1 MALNLSKR
9 INKITV
15 SPTMKIAQQAI
26 EMKARGENLIDL
38 TVGEPDFPTPQN
50 IKEAAIKSIE
60 NNFTK
65 YTINSGI
72 YELRKAISEKLRL
85 ENKLEY
91 KPEEIIVSSGAK
103 QSIFNAILAIVED
116 DDEVII
122 PAPYYVSYPH
132 IVSLSNGKSV
142 FIHTDE
148 KTEFKITP
156 EQLKNAITDKTKL
169 LILCNPSNPTG
180 SLYSRKDLEKLIPIL
195 EEGEFYILSDEIY
208 EKLIYDN
215 NEFVSLASLSEK
227 IKRKTITIN
236 GFSKSYSMTGWRI
249 GYAAGPQEIINA
261 MNKIQSHSTSNT
273 SSISQKA
280 ALEALTGQQNFIE
293 YSQKEFEKRRNLL
306 YDELT
311 SIKGLKCYK
320 PQGAFYLFPNISSFF
335 GKKNNNQIIQSS
347 FDFALYLLQTEKVA
361 VVPGSAF
368 GADEYIRLSYSTSEE
383 NLIEGAHRIKNAIAN
398 LED

>member
-9 INKITV
+9 VNKISI
-15 SPTMKIAQQAI
+15 SPTIKITQQAI
-26 EMKARGENLIDL
+26 EMKSRGENLIDL
-38 TVGEPDFPTPQN
+38 SVGEPDFPTPQN

-72 YELRKAISEKLRL
+72 LELRKAISEKLRK

-103 QSIFNAILAIVED
+103 HSIFNAIMSIVED

-132 IVSLSNGKSV
+132 IVTLSNGKPV

-148 KTEFKITP
+148 QTDFKITL
-156 EQLKNAITDKTKL
+156 EQLKNAVTDKTKL

-180 SLYSRKDLEKLIPIL
+180 SLYSRKDFEKLIPIL
-195 EEGEFYILSDEIY
+195 EESEFYILSDEIY
-208 EKLIYDN
+208 EKLIYDD
-215 NEFVSLASLSEK
+215 NEFVSIASLSEK
-227 IKRKTITIN
+227 IKQKTITIN
-236 GFSKSYSMTGWRI
+236 GHSKSYSMTGWRI
-249 GYAAGPQEIINA
+249 GYAAGPSEVINA
-261 MNKIQSHSTSNT
+261 MNKIQSHSTSNA

-280 ALEALTGQQNFIE
+280 ALEALTGQQDFIE
-293 YSQKEFEKRRNLL
+293 YSRKEFEKRRNLL

-311 SIKGLKCYK
+311 SIKGIKCFK
-320 PQGAFYLFPNISSFF
+320 PQGAFYLFPNISYFF
-335 GKKNNNQIIQSS
+335 GKKTDNGVIQTS
-347 FDFALYLLQTEKVA
+347 FDFALYLLQSEKVV

-368 GADEYIRLSYSTSEE
+368 GAEGYIRLSYSTSQE
-383 NLIEGAHRIKNAIAN
+383 NLMEGARRIKNAIAK
-398 LED
+398 LE

>member
-1 MALNLSKR
+1 MALNLSYR

-72 YELRKAISEKLRL
+72 YELRKAISEKLRI
-85 ENKLEY
+85 ENNLEY

-103 QSIFNAILAIVED
+103 QSIFNAILSIVED

-148 KTEFKITP
+148 ETEFKITP
-156 EQLKNAITDKTKL
+156 EQLKNAITEKTKL

-208 EKLIYDN
+208 EKIIYDN

-280 ALEALTGQQNFIE
+280 ALEALTGQKDFIE

-335 GKKNNNQIIQSS
+335 GKKNSNQIIQSS

-383 NLIEGAHRIKNAIAN
+383 NLIEGARRIKNAIAK

>member
-293 YSQKEFEKRRNLL
+293 YSQKEFEKRSDGN
-306 YDELT
+306 
-311 SIKGLKCYK
+311 K
-320 PQGAFYLFPNISSFF
+320 
-335 GKKNNNQIIQSS
+335 
-347 FDFALYLLQTEKVA
+347 
-361 VVPGSAF
+361 
-368 GADEYIRLSYSTSEE
+368 
-383 NLIEGAHRIKNAIAN
+383 
-398 LED
+398 

>member
-9 INKITV
+9 VNKISI
-15 SPTMKIAQQAI
+15 SPTIKITQQAI

-38 TVGEPDFPTPQN
+38 SVGEPDFPTPQN

-72 YELRKAISEKLRL
+72 FELRKAISEKLRK

-91 KPEEIIVSSGAK
+91 NPEEIIVSSGAK
-103 QSIFNAILAIVED
+103 QSIFNAIMSIVED

-132 IVSLSNGKSV
+132 IVALSNGKSV

-148 KTEFKITP
+148 QTDFKLTP

-180 SLYSRKDLEKLIPIL
+180 SLYSREDLEKLIPLL

-215 NEFVSLASLSEK
+215 YEFISIASLSEK
-227 IKRKTITIN
+227 IKQRTITIN
-236 GFSKSYSMTGWRI
+236 GHSKSYSMTGWRI
-249 GYAAGPQEIINA
+249 GYAAGPFEVINA
-261 MNKIQSHSTSNT
+261 MNRIQSHCTSNA

-280 ALEALTGQQNFIE
+280 ALEALTGRQDFLE
-293 YSQKEFEKRRNLL
+293 YSRREFEKRRNLL
-306 YDELT
+306 YDELI
-311 SIKGLKCYK
+311 SIKGIKCYK
-320 PQGAFYLFPNISSFF
+320 PQGAFYLFPNISHFF
-335 GKKNNNQIIQSS
+335 GKKTDAGIIQTS
-347 FDFALYLLQTEKVA
+347 FDFALYLLQSEKVV
-361 VVPGSAF
+361 VVPGSVF
-368 GADEYIRLSYSTSEE
+368 GAEGYIRLSYSTSQE
-383 NLIEGAHRIKNAIAN
+383 NLMEGARRIKNAIAK
-398 LED
+398 LE

>member
-1 MALNLSKR
+1 MALNLSER
-9 INKITV
+9 VNKISI
-15 SPTMKIAQQAI
+15 SPTIKITQQAI
-26 EMKARGENLIDL
+26 EMKSRGENLIDL
-38 TVGEPDFPTPQN
+38 SVGEPDFPTPQN

-72 YELRKAISEKLRL
+72 LELRKAISEKLRK

-103 QSIFNAILAIVED
+103 HSIFNAIMSIVED

-132 IVSLSNGKSV
+132 IVTLSNGKPV

-148 KTEFKITP
+148 QTDFKITL

-180 SLYSRKDLEKLIPIL
+180 SLYSRKDFEKLIPIL
-195 EEGEFYILSDEIY
+195 EESEFYILSDEIY
-208 EKLIYDN
+208 EKLIYDD
-215 NEFVSLASLSEK
+215 NEFVSIASLSEK
-227 IKRKTITIN
+227 IKQKTITIN
-236 GFSKSYSMTGWRI
+236 GHSKSYSMTGWRI
-249 GYAAGPQEIINA
+249 GYAAGPSEVINA
-261 MNKIQSHSTSNT
+261 MNKIQSHSTSNA

-280 ALEALTGQQNFIE
+280 ALEALTGQQDFIE
-293 YSQKEFEKRRNLL
+293 YSRKEFEKRRNLL
-306 YDELT
+306 YNELT
-311 SIKGLKCYK
+311 SIKGIKCFK
-320 PQGAFYLFPNISSFF
+320 PQGAFYLFPNISYFF
-335 GKKNNNQIIQSS
+335 GKKTDNGVIQTS
-347 FDFALYLLQTEKVA
+347 FDFALYLLQSEKVV

-368 GADEYIRLSYSTSEE
+368 GAEGYIRLSYSTSQE
-383 NLIEGAHRIKNAIAN
+383 NLMEGVRRIKNAIAK
-398 LED
+398 LE

>member
-1 MALNLSKR
+1 MALNLSQR

-72 YELRKAISEKLRL
+72 YELRKAISEKLRI
-85 ENKLEY
+85 ENNLEY

-148 KTEFKITP
+148 ETEFKITP
-156 EQLKNAITDKTKL
+156 EQLKNAITEKTKL

-215 NEFVSLASLSEK
+215 SEFVSLASLSEK
-227 IKRKTITIN
+227 IKKKTITVN

-280 ALEALTGQQNFIE
+280 ALEALTGQQDFIE

-320 PQGAFYLFPNISSFF
+320 PQGAFYLFPKISSFF
-335 GKKNNNQIIQSS
+335 GKKNNKQIIQSS

-383 NLIEGAHRIKNAIAN
+383 NLIEGARRIKNAIAK

>member
-9 INKITV
+9 VNKISI
-15 SPTMKIAQQAI
+15 SPTIKITQQAI
-26 EMKARGENLIDL
+26 EMKSRGENLIDL
-38 TVGEPDFPTPQN
+38 SVGEPDFPTPQN

-72 YELRKAISEKLRL
+72 YELRKAISEKLRK

-103 QSIFNAILAIVED
+103 HSIFNAIMSIVED

-122 PAPYYVSYPH
+122 PVPYYVSYPH
-132 IVSLSNGKSV
+132 IVTLSNGKPV

-148 KTEFKITP
+148 QTDFKITL
-156 EQLKNAITDKTKL
+156 EQLKNAVTDKTKL

-180 SLYSRKDLEKLIPIL
+180 SLYSRKDFEKLIPIL
-195 EEGEFYILSDEIY
+195 EESEFYILSDEIY
-208 EKLIYDN
+208 EKLIYDD
-215 NEFVSLASLSEK
+215 NEFVSIASLSEK
-227 IKRKTITIN
+227 IKQKTITIN
-236 GFSKSYSMTGWRI
+236 GHSKSYSMTGWRI
-249 GYAAGPQEIINA
+249 GYAAGPSEVINA
-261 MNKIQSHSTSNT
+261 MNKIQSHSTSNA

-280 ALEALTGQQNFIE
+280 ALEALTGQQDFIE
-293 YSQKEFEKRRNLL
+293 YSRKEFEKRRNLL

-311 SIKGLKCYK
+311 SIKGIKCFK
-320 PQGAFYLFPNISSFF
+320 PQGAFYLFPNISYFF
-335 GKKNNNQIIQSS
+335 GKKTDNGVIQTS
-347 FDFALYLLQTEKVA
+347 FDFALYLLQSEKVV

-368 GADEYIRLSYSTSEE
+368 GAEGYIRLSYSTSQE
-383 NLIEGAHRIKNAIAN
+383 NLMEGARRIKNAIAK
-398 LED
+398 LE

>member
-1 MALNLSKR
+1 MALNLSQR

-72 YELRKAISEKLRL
+72 YELRKAISEKLRI
-85 ENKLEY
+85 ENNLEY

-148 KTEFKITP
+148 ETEFKITP
-156 EQLKNAITDKTKL
+156 EQLKSAITEKTKL

-215 NEFVSLASLSEK
+215 SEFVSLASLSEK
-227 IKRKTITIN
+227 IKKKTITVN

-280 ALEALTGQQNFIE
+280 ALEALTGQQDFIK

-320 PQGAFYLFPNISSFF
+320 PQGAFYLFPKISSFF
-335 GKKNNNQIIQSS
+335 GKKNNKQIIQSS

-383 NLIEGAHRIKNAIAN
+383 NLIEGAHRIKNAIAK

>member
-9 INKITV
+9 VNKISI
-15 SPTMKIAQQAI
+15 SPTIKITQQAI
-26 EMKARGENLIDL
+26 EMKSRGENLIDL
-38 TVGEPDFPTPQN
+38 SVGEPDFPTPQN

-72 YELRKAISEKLRL
+72 YELRKAISEKLRK

-103 QSIFNAILAIVED
+103 HSIFNAIMSIVED

-132 IVSLSNGKSV
+132 IVTLSNGKPV

-148 KTEFKITP
+148 QTDFKITL
-156 EQLKNAITDKTKL
+156 EQLKNAVTDKTKL

-180 SLYSRKDLEKLIPIL
+180 SLYSRKDFEKLIPIL
-195 EEGEFYILSDEIY
+195 EESEFYILSDEIY
-208 EKLIYDN
+208 EKLIYDD
-215 NEFVSLASLSEK
+215 NEFVSIASLSEK
-227 IKRKTITIN
+227 IKQKTITIN
-236 GFSKSYSMTGWRI
+236 GHSKSYSMTGWRI
-249 GYAAGPQEIINA
+249 GYAAGPSEVINA
-261 MNKIQSHSTSNT
+261 MNKIQSHSTSNA

-280 ALEALTGQQNFIE
+280 ALEALTGEQDFIE
-293 YSQKEFEKRRNLL
+293 YSRKEFEKRRNLL

-311 SIKGLKCYK
+311 SIKGIKCFK
-320 PQGAFYLFPNISSFF
+320 PQGAFYLFPNISYFF
-335 GKKNNNQIIQSS
+335 GKKTDNRVIQTS
-347 FDFALYLLQTEKVA
+347 FDFALYLLQSEKVV

-368 GADEYIRLSYSTSEE
+368 GAEGYIRLSYSTSQE
-383 NLIEGAHRIKNAIAN
+383 NLMEGARRIKNAIAK
-398 LED
+398 LE

>member
-1 MALNLSKR
+1 MALNLSER
-9 INKITV
+9 VNKISI
-15 SPTMKIAQQAI
+15 SPTIKITQQAI
-26 EMKARGENLIDL
+26 EMKSRGENLIDL
-38 TVGEPDFPTPQN
+38 SVGEPDFPTPQN

-72 YELRKAISEKLRL
+72 LELRKAISEKLRK

-103 QSIFNAILAIVED
+103 HSIFNAIMSIVED

-132 IVSLSNGKSV
+132 IVTLSNGKPV

-148 KTEFKITP
+148 QTDFKITL

-180 SLYSRKDLEKLIPIL
+180 SLYSRKDFEKLIPIL
-195 EEGEFYILSDEIY
+195 EESEFYILSDEIY
-208 EKLIYDN
+208 EKLIYDD
-215 NEFVSLASLSEK
+215 NEFVSIASLSEK
-227 IKRKTITIN
+227 IKQKTITIN
-236 GFSKSYSMTGWRI
+236 GHSKSYSMTGWRI
-249 GYAAGPQEIINA
+249 GYAAGPSEVINA
-261 MNKIQSHSTSNT
+261 MNKIQSHSTSNA

-280 ALEALTGQQNFIE
+280 ALEALTGQQDFIE
-293 YSQKEFEKRRNLL
+293 YSRKEFEKRRNLL

-311 SIKGLKCYK
+311 SIKGIKCFK
-320 PQGAFYLFPNISSFF
+320 PQGAFYLFPNISYFF
-335 GKKNNNQIIQSS
+335 GKKTDNGVIQTS
-347 FDFALYLLQTEKVA
+347 FDFALYLLQSEKVV

-368 GADEYIRLSYSTSEE
+368 GAEGYIRLSYSTSQE
-383 NLIEGAHRIKNAIAN
+383 NLMEGVRRIKNAIAK
-398 LED
+398 LE